1 MFIIIVFILLMLV
14 AYLYDSWQNMPEYNE
29 ILSTDV
35 KVSIVIAFRN
45 EASNLPSLLND
56 LNKLS
61 YPVDLLDVI
70 LVNDHSDDESLSI
83 AQNTELKFSKQI
95 LSLADGVEGKKSAI
109 NLGVK
114 NSDSELIITTDADCN
129 VQLNWVNVIANF
141 YKSTNS
147 KLIAGP
153 VAMKSDN
160 SLWQNMQ
167 QIEFASLIGSGG
179 VFIEK
184 GNPVMCN
191 AANMAFN
198 RLTYNEFNANNDA
211 SVSGDDVFLM
221 HHIHAKYPSKV
232 RFLKSTEAS
241 VLTNGLNDF
250 GSFIQQRLRWAGK
263 WKHYK
268 DKNTKVMA
276 FAIWGLNFAFILAPF
291 LIPVYYFMV
300 LFVVKS
306 LLEFWFLKKVMD
318 LSLQKIQIS
327 AFLCLLIF
335 YPIYVVVFG
344 AISGRLKYN
353 WKGRNVQ

>member
-1 MFIIIVFILLMLV
+1 MFIIIVFILVILV

-29 ILSTDV
+29 KSSTDV

-83 AQNTELKFSKQI
+83 AQNTDLKFSKQV

-114 NSDSELIITTDADCN
+114 NSDSELIITTDADCK
-129 VQLNWVNVIANF
+129 VQHNWVNVIANF
-141 YKSTNS
+141 YKSTNA

-221 HHIHAKYPSKV
+221 HHIHSKYPSKV

-306 LLEFWFLKKVMD
+306 LLEFLFLKKVMD

-344 AISGRLKYN
+344 AISGKLKYN